1 MVGGYQIIDL
11 TNISVALDGGAVA
24 ITDPKIKKQLL
35 SLREY
40 IEENYDFSKPLNNK
54 LKPVM
59 IRLRD
64 AESGEKFEGCLWGNV
79 SIVDDNLSFS
89 IDAIVSVNPSKV
101 LQINVVFEEQED
113 EVGNVF
119 YGIKTATYE
128 YKGGQDSVIV
138 TDIKNIPSATIK
150 KLQCGDIVL
159 KKDSSG
165 YHAYIVSFRNATGI
179 CLTYTDASCIETQS
193 YDKVGQ
199 NWVYNSED
207 KSTLPEFAP
216 SGTIADVLGLDSEGK
231 LVKGSV
237 GGGTKLY
244 LHTIVLSGHSTFK
257 GFKVLY
263 SDGTVSP
270 FEYTPSYS
278 SKTLKIITYDSNP
291 YNSLPSS
298 IKVLGGEL
306 EEGTNT
312 YTLDSLTVTHFDN
325 SDGGQQ
331 GLVTARISYVG
342 VTSDT
347 VTEL

>member
-1 MVGGYQIIDL
+1 MIGGYQIIDL
-11 TNISVALDGGAVA
+11 TNISVTLDGGAVA

-40 IEENYDFSKPLNNK
+40 IEENYNFSKPLNNK

-64 AESGEKFEGCLWGNV
+64 AESGEEFEGCLWGNV
-79 SIVDDNLSFS
+79 SIIDDNLSFS
-89 IDAIVSVNPSKV
+89 IDAIVNVNPLKV

-113 EVGNVF
+113 EVGNAF

-165 YHAYIVSFRNATGI
+165 YHAYIVSFRSATGI
-179 CLTYTDASCIETQS
+179 CLTYTDATCIETQS

-207 KSTLPEFAP
+207 KGTLPEFAP
-216 SGTIADVLGLDSEGK
+216 SGTIAEVLGLDSEGK

-237 GGGTKLY
+237 GGTKLY
-244 LHTIVLSGHSTFK
+244 LHKFYVSADGSVFSLKVISTDNTPITK
-257 GFKVLY
+257 TNWDSKMLNASKNNYNPNIISVIQNNGNHVIDLCLEAIDGDGNIPVLY
-263 SDGTVSP
+263 RTM
-270 FEYTPSYS
+270 YY
-278 SKTLKIITYDSNP
+278 
-291 YNSLPSS
+291 YNSDYQFANNRILA
-298 IKVLGGEL
+298 
-306 EEGTNT
+306 T
-312 YTLDSLTVTHFDN
+312 YVSTDE
-325 SDGGQQ
+325 
-331 GLVTARISYVG
+331 I
-342 VTSDT
+342 
-347 VTEL
+347 TEL

>member
-40 IEENYDFSKPLNNK
+40 IEENYNFSKPLNNK

-64 AESGEKFEGCLWGNV
+64 AESGEEFEGCLWGNV
-79 SIVDDNLSFS
+79 SIIDNNLSFS
-89 IDAIVSVNPSKV
+89 IDAIVNVNPSKV

-113 EVGNVF
+113 EVGNAF

-128 YKGGQDSVIV
+128 YKGGQDSIIV

-179 CLTYTDASCIETQS
+179 CLTYTDASRVETQS

-207 KSTLPEFAP
+207 NTALFEQITDKDGHRRFIEGNITSETISGFTWTYAKWSL
-216 SGTIADVLGLDSEGK
+216 SGTHLMIVLAGNLADETVVANATKFANINFAQWIKDKIYPIFDVLIDRKAILYYD
-231 LVKGSV
+231 SV
-237 GGGTKLY
+237 GNTQSATCY
-244 LHTIVLSGHSTFK
+244 LQKEAGDTIS
-257 GFKVLY
+257 
-263 SDGTVSP
+263 
-270 FEYTPSYS
+270 
-278 SKTLKIITYDSNP
+278 
-291 YNSLPSS
+291 
-298 IKVLGGEL
+298 
-306 EEGTNT
+306 
-312 YTLDSLTVTHFDN
+312 
-325 SDGGQQ
+325 
-331 GLVTARISYVG
+331 LVTGGFTASADRSFRIQF
-342 VTSDT
+342 DLLIDN
-347 VTEL
+347 E